1 VPRALEA
8 ARAFALAEP
17 RRSRERLFTL
27 EKTMRYA
34 ALLLLALPFSA
45 FAESPLSLTASDGS
59 GLKLVSMNARGV
71 VEDPLAFT
79 ELTLTFE
86 NPQDRVIEGQF
97 RITLP
102 RGATVSR
109 FAMKLDGRWQEG
121 EVVER
126 QAARRAYEDFLHRRQ
141 DPALLEQ
148 GAANEFTARVFPIPA
163 RGQKELIVSYSQELV
178 ASDAAYVLPL
188 KGLPQVGAL
197 DVAVYAAGTTPVALK
212 KTGWVPDADLVVKPP
227 RSGRTGAR
235 AGELVVARVKPV
247 ASSLPE
253 PLDSVLVLVD
263 TSASRA
269 LGFTAQSA
277 LVQKLVDGIAK
288 AAPATPLTVAAFD
301 QTVQV
306 VHEGPASGYSA
317 EAAKKL
323 KDRRALGASDVEAA
337 LKFAAKA
344 KRARVVLVTDGVA
357 TAGNTEGGE
366 LAALAKSLKASGI
379 TRLDAVAVGGIRD
392 DASLHLLVTAGLPHD
407 GSVIDGD
414 LEASVILRK
423 LGEGTRSKLK
433 VAVEGARFVWPTVFD
448 GVQAGDER
456 LVYAELPA
464 GQALNL
470 SIGGQAVAA
479 LDKGLAQVAQP
490 LLERAV
496 AQARIAALVDQM
508 DRVADGPKQKA
519 ELQQKV
525 VDLSVKF
532 RVLSPYTALLVLE
545 TEADYARFQIDRRA
559 LADILTVTDGQV
571 RLNKRKALDTPPPP
585 EKPVVVASKPR
596 DDSSDMKKGGVE
608 KISAAP
614 SSPAPSDEPAPA
626 AQAAAPPGATQSGG
640 DEMKESAKMDAAPE
654 REERPS
660 PRPAPPPP
668 SVAMVPQRD
677 SASRGASEG
686 APALR
691 REAAPRPA
699 ARPAMASEVDSDDS
713 RRPQQS
719 PYTGQFKDVM
729 DQLAAGKTDK
739 ALATATGWREEQ
751 PGDVLALVALGE
763 AFEAKGDLERAARSY
778 GSLIDLFPSRA
789 DLRRFAGVRLERIK
803 NNAGLS
809 LASDTFA
816 KAAQQRPDHPASH
829 RLLAFTLVREGKFS
843 KAFDAIEAGATRS
856 YPSGRFAGV
865 DRILR
870 EDMGLVGAAWL
881 KAEPGQAAAI
891 RARLEKAGAQLETAP
906 SLRFVL
912 NWETDA
918 NDVDFH
924 IHDGRGGHAY
934 YSSRQ
939 LPGGG
944 GELYADVTTGYG
956 PECFTIRLPPG
967 QRVFPY
973 KLQAHYYSRGP
984 MGYGMGKLEIIEHD
998 GKGGLKL
1005 EERPYVVMVDQAFVD
1020 LGIVKQ

>member
-1 VPRALEA
+1 
-8 ARAFALAEP
+8 
-17 RRSRERLFTL
+17 
-27 EKTMRYA
+27 MRCA
-34 ALLLLALPFSA
+34 ALLLLALPFA
-45 FAESPLSLTASDGS
+45 AAAESPLSLTASDGT
-59 GLKLVSMNARGV
+59 GLKLVSMTARGV

-163 RGQKELIVSYSQELV
+163 RGQKELILSYSQEMV
-178 ASDAAYVLPL
+178 GSDAAYVLPL
-188 KGLPQVGAL
+188 KGLPQVGSL
-197 DVAVYAAGTTPVALK
+197 DAAVYAAGATPQTLK
-212 KTGWVPDADLVVKPP
+212 KTGWVPDADLVLKPP
-227 RSGRTGAR
+227 RSGRTCVRG
-235 AGELVVARVKPV
+235 GELVVARVMPV
-247 ASSLPE
+247 TSSIPE

-269 LGFTAQSA
+269 LGFTPQNT
-277 LVQKLVDGIAK
+277 LVQKLVEGIART
-288 AAPATPLTVAAFD
+288 APATPLTVAAFD

-306 VHEGPASGYSA
+306 VHEGPASGFSA
-317 EAAKKL
+317 EAMKKL
-323 KDRRALGASDVEAA
+323 RDRRALGASDLEAA
-337 LKFAAKA
+337 LRFAARA

-357 TAGNTEGGE
+357 TAGNTEAGE
-366 LAALAKSLKASGI
+366 LAALAKGLKASGV
-379 TRLDAVAVGGIRD
+379 TRLDAIAVGGIRD
-392 DASLHLLVTAGLPHD
+392 EATLHLLVTAGLPHD
-407 GSVIDGD
+407 GSVVDGD
-414 LEASVILRK
+414 LDPSVILRK

-433 VAVEGARFVWPTVFD
+433 VAVEGARFVWPAILD
-448 GVQAGDER
+448 GVQAGDEA

-464 GQALNL
+464 EQALK
-470 SIGGQAVAA
+470 ITVGGQSVAVRIA
-479 LDKGLAQVAQP
+479 GVTQQP

-496 AQARIAALVDQM
+496 AQARIASLVDQM
-508 DRVADGPKQKA
+508 DRVADGPTQKA
-519 ELQQKV
+519 LLQQKV
-525 VDLSVKF
+525 VDLSVKY

-545 TEADYARFQIDRRA
+545 TEADYARFHIDRRA

-571 RLNKRKALDTPPPP
+571 RLSKRKAFEPPP
-585 EKPVVVASKPR
+585 EPAKPVAVAKPR
-596 DDSSDMKKGGVE
+596 DDSERMKSKAGPMKKMDRTQDQSEQG
-608 KISAAP
+608 
-614 SSPAPSDEPAPA
+614 EPEPEAKV
-626 AQAAAPPGATQSGG
+626 AAAEPPSASE
-640 DEMKESAKMDAAPE
+640 DRKESAKMEVAP
-654 REERPS
+654 RSDERPS
-660 PRPAPPPP
+660 PRPPSAGASAPSAASPPPP
-668 SVAMVPQRD
+668 SRVMAPPRVSQAHGAPVMEAMERESARD
-677 SASRGASEG
+677 SDESQ
-686 APALR
+686 
-691 REAAPRPA
+691 
-699 ARPAMASEVDSDDS
+699 
-713 RRPQQS
+713 RPQQA

-729 DQLAAGKTDK
+729 DQLAQGKPDK
-739 ALATATGWREEQ
+739 ALATASGWREEQ

-763 AFEAKGDLERAARSY
+763 AFEAKGDFERAARSY

-829 RLLAFTLVREGKFS
+829 RLLAFALLREGKFA
-843 KAFDAIEAGATRS
+843 KAFDAIEAGASRS

-870 EDMGLVGAAWL
+870 EDMGLIGAAWL
-881 KAEPGQAAAI
+881 KAEPGQKASI
-891 RARLEKAGAQLETAP
+891 SARLSKVGAQLETAP

-924 IHDGRGGHAY
+924 IHDGKGGHAY
-934 YSSRQ
+934 YSQRQ
-939 LPGGG
+939 LPSGG

-956 PECFTIRLPPG
+956 PECFTIRLPPS
-967 QRVFPY
+967 QRVYPY

-998 GKGGLKL
+998 GNGALKF

-1020 LGIVKQ
+1020 LGTVKR